1 MLKKIII
8 TSVAAAGLLLSVHA
22 SADQST
28 YKVKVWNNN
37 AHNIVKN
44 VKPNYRVKAQPSFS
58 VNKEQRQQATMISQG
73 IQSCKITP
81 TEAKVLNKQQ
91 KKIQKTES
99 RLRQG
104 GLSRWETNL
113 LKTSLKSARIQ
124 INKLTKN
131 RSTCGRSKSKRHN
144 NKRIGS
150 SYTR

>member
-28 YKVKVWNNN
+28 YKIKVWDNN
-37 AHNIVKN
+37 AQNIVTT
-44 VKPNYRVKAQPSFS
+44 VKPNLLIKPQPTFG

-73 IQSCKITP
+73 IKTCKITP

-91 KKIQKTES
+91 KKIQKTEQ
-99 RLRQG
+99 RLRQD

-113 LKTSLKSARIQ
+113 LQTSLKSARIQ

-131 RSTCGRSKSKRHN
+131 RSTCGRSKRKLHN
-144 NKRIGS
+144 SKRIGS